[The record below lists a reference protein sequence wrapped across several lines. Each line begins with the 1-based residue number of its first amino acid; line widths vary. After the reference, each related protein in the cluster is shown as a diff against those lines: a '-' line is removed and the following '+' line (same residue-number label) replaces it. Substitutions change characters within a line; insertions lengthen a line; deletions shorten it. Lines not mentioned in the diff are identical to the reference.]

1 MLLSEIWRTRL
12 LTLVGRRDLREP
24 SDCCDG
30 GLLLIVRAL
39 AFRFNASATNR
50 SGLEDRRNVPL
61 CDWVWRKFPVPPSG
75 LGDRL
80 PVLCRRDEG
89 DFFREN
95 EGCLKRGDRRRL
107 PR

>member
-12 LTLVGRRDLREP
+12 LTLVGRRDFREP
-24 SDCCDG
+24 IDCCDG

-39 AFRFNASATNR
+39 AFRFKASAANR
-50 SGLEDRRNVPL
+50 SGLEDRRNIPF

-80 PVLCRRDEG
+80 PVLCRREEG
-89 DFFREN
+89 AILRI
-95 EGCLKRGDRRRL
+95 KRGDRRRL
-107 PR
+107 CR